1 MAGPKKSI
9 SLYHNDDVET
19 YDRAVTL
26 LEQHGEIDGDTPQGK
41 QLVAMSTV
49 VIDKYGQQEREEST
63 TDSRKRRVPWDTLSF
78 AFSILGTLLAV
89 GLFLGSVIYLA
100 SHFIL

>member
-9 SLYHNDDVET
+9 SLYHDDDVET
-19 YDRAVTL
+19 YNHTVTL
-26 LEQHGEIDGDTPQGK
+26 LEQRGKIDSDTPQGK
-41 QLVAMSTV
+41 QVVAMCEV
-49 VIDKYGQQEREEST
+49 VIDQYEQSQQEDAT
-63 TDSRKRRVPWDTLSF
+63 TDTPKRRISWDTLSF